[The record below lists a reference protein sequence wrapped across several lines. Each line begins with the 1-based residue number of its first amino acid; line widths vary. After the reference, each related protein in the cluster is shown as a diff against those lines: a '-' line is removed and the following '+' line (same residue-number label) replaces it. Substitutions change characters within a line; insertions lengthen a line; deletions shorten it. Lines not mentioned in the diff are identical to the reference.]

1 MTSAASRSTYMS
13 VFMLLATCAT
23 LQFTAPSRPFAAPR
37 AAAGRG
43 RLLAMD
49 ADAVEAPPEGYVPV
63 AADGSCPLP
72 PEETYYCNEQ
82 GCWVG
87 APPVI
92 EPVVLPDGRTFCMDL
107 GVQSHKQYDAEEQK
121 KARRPAPTGL
131 FAPLVVGA
139 KRVMGEKDLN
149 ALRADVIVKHSK
161 VIGAFVDTSESRFGQ
176 LVLRQMFEAADKDG
190 NGTLDRREVRDA
202 LHALGFTFIEDK
214 QLDKIFSRAD
224 ENDDLVIDFEE
235 FIKETPKTLRTSLV
249 KLAKAPPLP
258 RPTLNPRASGLESAP
273 PRPRH
278 RPTAMTWGFSLSRLR
293 LDTVLAN
300 SAVIRLPHAAC
311 AAPRVT
317 TYGRSV
323 CGRAAWACAWAWCTI
338 FTRRAR
344 AGRCGGRRRVSRPIV
359 ACLSCHDPCHV
370 CVLAKLRGGCAT
382 LCAHMC
388 HIRCH

>member
-1 MTSAASRSTYMS
+1 VTSAASRSTYMS

-49 ADAVEAPPEGYVPV
+49 ADAVKAPPEGYVPV

-139 KRVMGEKDLN
+139 KRVMGEKELN

-300 SAVIRLPHAAC
+300 SAVIRLPHAVSLRVWEEEFCALARVEAPRRTVHEPPGAREQPRTAAC

-317 TYGRSV
+317 SGPCV
-323 CGRAAWACAWAWCTI
+323 AVPHG
-338 FTRRAR
+338 
-344 AGRCGGRRRVSRPIV
+344 VSRPIV
-359 ACLSCHDPCHV
+359 ACLSRAMTHV
-370 CVLAKLRGGCAT
+370 MCVY
-382 LCAHMC
+382 
-388 HIRCH
+388 